1 MGRADERGEG
11 EGGMSERFS
20 RIKAACEGVAIG
32 LAIGLF
38 VIGLYSTTTWLLPGG
53 KDEHSMETDGDMQ
66 ILTDHRTGCQYLTTS
81 GRTLTPRLDAA
92 GRQMCGLDAL
102 KSSHE

>member
-1 MGRADERGEG
+1 
-11 EGGMSERFS
+11 MSERFS
-20 RIKAACEGVAIG
+20 RIKAACEGAAIG
-32 LAIGLF
+32 IAIGLF
-38 VIGLYSTTTWLLPGG
+38 VIGLYSATTWLLPDRMGG
-53 KDEHSMETDGDMQ
+53 QAIEADGDMQ

-92 GRQMCGLDAL
+92 GRQMCGVDAL